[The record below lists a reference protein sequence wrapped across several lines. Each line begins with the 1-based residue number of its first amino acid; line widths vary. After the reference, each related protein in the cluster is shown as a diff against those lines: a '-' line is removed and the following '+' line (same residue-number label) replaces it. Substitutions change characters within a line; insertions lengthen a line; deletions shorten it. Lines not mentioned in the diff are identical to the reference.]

1 MTVTVDPRAVQ
12 ATAGP
17 LITLAY
23 DVGTVA
29 RTLDSDIAACA
40 QACGDAG
47 LAEGV
52 HAFAAR
58 LDGGVVE
65 LSRAID
71 LLGQVLVAVAA
82 AYRETDAGAMP
93 AGPGG

>member
-29 RTLDSDIAACA
+29 RILGSDVAACA

-47 LAEGV
+47 L
-52 HAFAAR
+52 R
-58 LDGGVVE
+58 
-65 LSRAID
+65 
-71 LLGQVLVAVAA
+71 
-82 AYRETDAGAMP
+82 
-93 AGPGG
+93 